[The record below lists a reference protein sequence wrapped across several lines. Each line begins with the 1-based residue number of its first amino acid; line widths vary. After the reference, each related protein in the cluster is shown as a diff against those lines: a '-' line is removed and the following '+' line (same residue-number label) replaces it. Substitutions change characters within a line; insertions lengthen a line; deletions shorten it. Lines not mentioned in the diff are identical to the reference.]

1 MISSKN
7 LYIGAALGLVLA
19 AGTGFGI
26 ARLTAPTAEAPVT
39 NAQVAAGHRRVQ
51 DRCCA
56 GFCDEP
62 LRDRPRQCNRR
73 IHT

>member
-26 ARLTAPTAEAPVT
+26 DNSGGLALNSGTIKDLAGNDATRLTFSAVGP
-39 NAQVAAGHRRVQ
+39 NNLFQVK
-51 DRCCA
+51 
-56 GFCDEP
+56 
-62 LRDRPRQCNRR
+62 
-73 IHT
+73 